1 MNLPAYLASFEQ
13 QRMIR
18 LNDKWFR
25 LGGIPVLALLGNW
38 IFYDEINRQHNQQ
51 VWIDWIFSLLEVSLL
66 WTLARYG
73 ILKSRQR
80 YPDLSQTRQRIIF
93 QVVWFLAVTASLRLT
108 TTFLYDVT
116 EFWGY
121 TYTPI
126 RYVYNVAVGFFCVV
140 PIAAIYEGMYLYRQ
154 WTVTYY
160 EAQELKKINLQ
171 TQLESL
177 KEQVKPHFL
186 FNSLNTLQG
195 LVMEDDKEQAVAF
208 IINLSQ
214 VYRYLLQ
221 SNEQVLIPLAKE
233 LEFIRAYV
241 DLLKTRYEQG
251 LELAVDVAPDALAYT
266 LPPLTLQMLVENAVK
281 HNRISTRSPLTIR
294 IYSDAAHNL
303 IVVNNL
309 QRKQTVVPSNQMGL
323 TNISAKY
330 RLLNQPDIV
339 IHQTEAIFQVSV
351 PLLQSPQS

>member
-1 MNLPAYLASFEQ
+1 MPTYLAFLD
-13 QRMIR
+13 QRRMVR

-25 LGGIPVLALLGNW
+25 LVGIPVLALLGNW
-38 IFYDEINRQHNQQ
+38 VFYDEINRQHNQQ
-51 VWIDWIFSLLEVSLL
+51 LWVDWIFSLLEVSLL

-73 ILKSRQR
+73 ILRAR
-80 YPDLSQTRQRIIF
+80 RRHPALSETRQRIQY
-93 QVVWFLAVTASLRLT
+93 QVVWFLGVTACLRLL
-108 TTFLYDVT
+108 TTFLYDIT
-116 EFWGY
+116 MFWGY
-121 TYTPI
+121 HYTPI
-126 RYVYNVAVGFFCVV
+126 RYVYNVAVGFFCIV
-140 PIAAIYEGMYLYRQ
+140 PLAAIYEGMYLYLQ
-154 WTVTYY
+154 WTVTYQ

-195 LVMEDDKEQAVAF
+195 LVMEDAKEQAVAF

-221 SNEQVLIPLAKE
+221 SNEQVLIPLSKE
-233 LEFIRAYV
+233 LAFVRAYI

-251 LELAVDVAPDALAYT
+251 LLLEINVASDVLDYA

-281 HNRISTRSPLTIR
+281 HNRISTRLPLTIR

-303 IVVNNL
+303 VVVNNL

-323 TNISAKY
+323 ANISAKY

-339 IHQTEAIFQVSV
+339 IHQTDAVFQVSV
-351 PLLQSPQS
+351 PLLQPVQP

>member
-1 MNLPAYLASFEQ
+1 MS
-13 QRMIR
+13 R
-18 LNDKWFR
+18 LNDTWFR
-25 LGGIPVLALLGNW
+25 LAGIPLMALLGNW
-38 IFYDEINRQHNQQ
+38 IFYDEINRQHNQT

-66 WTLARYG
+66 WTFSRYG
-73 ILKSRQR
+73 ILRSRRR
-80 YPDLSQTRQRIIF
+80 YPDLSQTRPRILF
-93 QVVWFLAVTASLRLT
+93 QVLWFLVITASVRLL

-116 EFWGY
+116 LFWGY
-121 TYTPI
+121 HYTPI
-126 RYVYNVAVGFFCVV
+126 RYVYNVAVGFFCII
-140 PIAAIYEGMYLYRQ
+140 PIAAIYESMYLYRQ

-221 SNEQVLIPLAKE
+221 SSEQGLIPLAKE

-241 DLLKTRYEQG
+241 DLLKTRYERG
-251 LELAVDVAPDALAYT
+251 LTMEVEVAPDVLTYA

-281 HNRISTRSPLTIR
+281 HNRISTGHPLVIR

-303 IVVNNL
+303 VVVNNL
-309 QRKQTVVPSNQMGL
+309 QRKQTSIPSNQMGL
-323 TNISAKY
+323 ANISAKY

-339 IHQTEAIFQVSV
+339 LCQTDTIFQVSV
-351 PLLQSPQS
+351 PLIQTLLTP

>member
-1 MNLPAYLASFEQ
+1 
-13 QRMIR
+13 MIR

-25 LGGIPVLALLGNW
+25 LVGIPAMALLANW
-38 IFYDEINRQHNQQ
+38 IFYDEINRQHNQKF
-51 VWIDWIFSLLEVSLL
+51 WIDWVFSLLEVSLL
-66 WTLARYG
+66 WTFSRYG
-73 ILKSRQR
+73 ILRSRRR
-80 YPDLSQTRQRIIF
+80 YPDLSQTRQRILF
-93 QVVWFLAVTASLRLT
+93 QILWFLCITASFRLL

-116 EFWGY
+116 MFWGY
-121 TYTPI
+121 HYTPI
-126 RYVYNVAVGFFCVV
+126 RYIYNVAVGLFGIV
-140 PIAAIYEGMYLYRQ
+140 PVAAIYEGMYLYRQ

-233 LEFIRAYV
+233 LEFNQAYV
-241 DLLKTRYEQG
+241 DLLKTRYERG
-251 LELAVDVAPDALAYT
+251 LVMEVNVAPDVLTYM

-281 HNRISTRSPLTIR
+281 HNRISTGHPLTIR
-294 IYSDAAHNL
+294 IHSDAAHNL
-303 IVVNNL
+303 LVVNNL

-323 TNISAKY
+323 ATISAKY

-339 IHQTEAIFQVSV
+339 IHQTDTIFQVSV
-351 PLLQSPQS
+351 PLLQNPTS

>member
-1 MNLPAYLASFEQ
+1 
-13 QRMIR
+13 MIR

-25 LGGIPVLALLGNW
+25 LVGIPAMALLGNW

-66 WTLARYG
+66 WTQARYG
-73 ILKSRQR
+73 ILRARRR
-80 YPDLSQTRQRIIF
+80 YPTLSETRQRILY
-93 QVVWFLAVTASLRLT
+93 QVVWFLAVTACLRLL
-108 TTFLYDVT
+108 TTFIYDVT
-116 EFWGY
+116 MFWGY
-121 TYTPI
+121 SYTPI
-126 RYVYNVAVGFFCVV
+126 RYVYNVAVGFFCII

-195 LVMEDDKEQAVAF
+195 LVMEDEKELAVAF

-221 SNEQVLIPLAKE
+221 SNEQVLIPLSKE
-233 LEFIRAYV
+233 LDFIRAYV

-251 LELAVDVAPDALAYT
+251 LTLEVNVASDVLDYA

-303 IVVNNL
+303 LVVNNL
-309 QRKQTVVPSNQMGL
+309 QRKQTVIPSNQMGL
-323 TNISAKY
+323 ANISAKY

-339 IHQTEAIFQVSV
+339 IHQTDTIFQVSV
-351 PLLQSPQS
+351 PLLQHVQS

>member
-1 MNLPAYLASFEQ
+1 
-13 QRMIR
+13 MIR

-25 LGGIPVLALLGNW
+25 LVGIPVLALLANW
-38 IFYDEINRQHNQQ
+38 IFYDEINRQHDQRF
-51 VWIDWIFSLLEVSLL
+51 WIDGIFSLLEVSLL
-66 WTLARYG
+66 WTFSRYG
-73 ILKSRQR
+73 ILRSRRR
-80 YPDLSQTRQRIIF
+80 YPALSQTRQRILF
-93 QVVWFLAVTASLRLT
+93 QILWFVVTTTAFRLL

-116 EFWGY
+116 LIWGY
-121 TYTPI
+121 HYTPI
-126 RYVYNVAVGFFCVV
+126 RYVYNVAVGLFGVIPV
-140 PIAAIYEGMYLYRQ
+140 AAIYEGMYLYRQ

-195 LVMEDDKEQAVAF
+195 LVMEDAKEQAVAF

-221 SNEQVLIPLAKE
+221 SSEQVLIPLAKE
-233 LEFIRAYV
+233 LAFIQAYV

-251 LELAVDVAPDALAYT
+251 LVLEIDVSANALDYH

-281 HNRISTRSPLTIR
+281 HNRISTRHPLTIR
-294 IYSDAAHNL
+294 IYSDAARNL
-303 IVVNNL
+303 VVMNNL
-309 QRKQTVVPSNQMGL
+309 QRKQTVVLSNQMGL
-323 TNISAKY
+323 ANITAKY
-330 RLLNQPDIV
+330 RLLNQPDPV
-339 IHQTEAIFQVSV
+339 ICQTDTIFQVSI
-351 PLLQSPQS
+351 PLLLTA

>member
-1 MNLPAYLASFEQ
+1 MSLPAYLASFRQ
-13 QRMIR
+13 RRMIR

-25 LGGIPVLALLGNW
+25 LAGIPLMALLGNW

-51 VWIDWIFSLLEVSLL
+51 VWVDWIFSLLEVSLL

-73 ILKSRQR
+73 ILRAR
-80 YPDLSQTRQRIIF
+80 RFYPNISQTRQRILY
-93 QVVWFLAVTASLRLT
+93 QVVWFLGVTAGLRLL

-116 EFWGY
+116 MFWGY
-121 TYTPI
+121 HYTPI
-126 RYVYNVAVGFFCVV
+126 RYVYNVAVGFFCIV

-221 SNEQVLIPLAKE
+221 SNEQVLIPLSKE

-251 LELAVDVAPDALAYT
+251 LVLEVNVVADALDYF

-294 IYSDAAHNL
+294 IVSDAAHNL
-303 IVVNNL
+303 VVVNNL
-309 QRKQTVVPSNQMGL
+309 QRKQTIVPSNQMGL
-323 TNISAKY
+323 ANISAKY

-339 IHQTEAIFQVSV
+339 IHQTETIFQVSV
-351 PLLQSPQS
+351 PLLQHPQS